1 MTADDYS
8 ERGLRIGVSEDAAVK
23 PNDKFTTD
31 GEVAGQ
37 RPYVVGG
44 QGRCVRHPD
53 RGDAGRQGFRPDHG
67 QEHRQGLPAGN
78 AITDASK
85 VTITGWEAGS
95 EPHEFTLTLGGTYT
109 GEKATFQN
117 VDDSHD
123 LSAQGWT
130 CQYVHGIDTQQQCAV
145 FGPAELPADG
155 LKVTYTIDP
164 SFSDGVVVPKE
175 TVQAVADALYEG
187 HAVD

>member
-8 ERGLRIGVSEDAAVK
+8 ERGLRIEVPEDAAVK

-31 GEVAGQ
+31 DEVLDGKDFDLI
-37 RPYVVGG
+37 VGDSIAKA
-44 QGRCVRHPD
+44 C
-53 RGDAGRQGFRPDHG
+53 
-67 QEHRQGLPAGN
+67 PAGN

-85 VTITGWEAGS
+85 VTVTGWESGS

-117 VDDSHD
+117 VDDSRD

-130 CQYVHGIDTQQQCAV
+130 CQYVHGIDTNQQCAV

-164 SFSDGVVVPKE
+164 SFSDGVAVPKE
-175 TVQAVADALYEG
+175 TVQAVADVLYEG